1 MSKKINITSDD
12 LDDLLGSME
21 ELRRIREKEQDQ
33 VGFADDFENYF
44 IYYNSSSVENFET
57 KVNELLDEYIELSC
71 SLRIVD
77 ELNRYVVDIESI
89 KKDFS
94 RRYGNRSKKYETI
107 NYIDRYLNAI
117 APKACNIWEVKKI
130 SRDVFGKILTIA
142 SQENKK
148 IIQTPAMGYVAL
160 LRFYV
165 TNIINK
171 MAEAEEAGTFQ
182 GIDCIKL
189 AFNVATAIKEMELRL
204 ALHDEKIIEKV
215 HSVGARLNKLKREQ
229 KKYEHIERL
238 SNEIWSFGCELLHT
252 QLFNLFAKLGL
263 IDDKDKTGA
272 SNILKKLAPEN
283 RTYGPGVSKIIS
295 TCPCNKESGCPLL
308 FKVNI
313 KKRYSL
319 PVAKYK

>member
-1 MSKKINITSDD
+1 MNDGWFFGMKMVSV
-12 LDDLLGSME
+12 ME

-33 VGFADDFENYF
+33 VDFADDFENYF
-44 IYYNSSSVENFET
+44 IYYNSPSVEDFEI

-77 ELNRYVVDIESI
+77 ELNRYVVDAESI

-94 RRYGNRSKKYETI
+94 RRYGNRSKKYENI
-107 NYIDRYLNAI
+107 NYIDSYLDAI
-117 APKACNIWEVKKI
+117 VPKARNIWEVKKI
-130 SRDVFGKILTIA
+130 SRDVFSKILTIA

-148 IIQTPAMGYVAL
+148 LIQTPAMGYVAL

-165 TNIINK
+165 TNLINK
-171 MAEAEEAGTFQ
+171 MAEAEESGAFK
-182 GIDCIKL
+182 GIDYIKL
-189 AFNVATAIKEMELRL
+189 AFDVATAIKEMELRL

-215 HSVGARLNKLKREQ
+215 HSVGARMNKLKREQ

-238 SNEIWSFGCELLHT
+238 ANEIWYFGCELLHT
-252 QLFNLFAKLGL
+252 QLFNLFVKVGL
-263 IDDKDKTGA
+263 IDEKDRIGA

-283 RTYGPGVSKIIS
+283 RTYGPGVSKIID

-308 FKVNI
+308 FKVSI